1 MKNRIHQI
9 GSFAI
14 LVGAIL
20 MITLSSLRAQTYTW
34 ADNAQGQVYLACPD
48 CDGGTNTCYYYYP
61 SNSLWYQSA
70 QTNSGCN
77 GLGTV
82 MVEPSNWD
90 PAPPLGIY
98 PGGPG
103 AVGVD
108 VVLGPPANTLLDEP
122 VILTS
127 LTIES
132 NGGLAIFSAGGV
144 TVSNL
149 DIQGD
154 GGIGNGGG

>member
-1 MKNRIHQI
+1 
-9 GSFAI
+9 
-14 LVGAIL
+14 
-20 MITLSSLRAQTYTW
+20 
-34 ADNAQGQVYLACPD
+34 
-48 CDGGTNTCYYYYP
+48 
-61 SNSLWYQSA
+61 
-70 QTNSGCN
+70 
-77 GLGTV
+77 
-82 MVEPSNWD
+82 
-90 PAPPLGIY
+90 
-98 PGGPG
+98 
-103 AVGVD
+103 VD